1 MNKFILSEEAQ
12 KHLSDGSQIVVS
24 VSGGKDSTATCL
36 FLYENGYSQSDF
48 LRVFADTGW
57 ESLETYEYLDEVEK
71 IIGPITH
78 VKNILPLDRFDDEI
92 KNFILEEEERL
103 GRESGF
109 IRYVFKNY
117 IFPSSLRKYCTRE
130 LKLVPIK
137 RFADSLDC
145 DWINAVGVRREES
158 SRRSTVEEWE
168 WNEGLNAWTWRPLY
182 QWTEEDVIDIHHR
195 FGIVPNQLYLNGSNR
210 VGCWPCIYANK
221 ADIKLLDQGRLELID
236 RMERMLGKKGIEQS
250 DPESKKHKRIKM
262 RKTAEGHYFNPMFE
276 RTGSIMKTYEWSQTS
291 RGGRQFEL
299 FDTASPTCAKWGMCD
314 MTGAVRNF
322 K

>member
-1 MNKFILSEEAQ
+1 MNKFTLSEEAQ
-12 KHLSDGSQIVVS
+12 EHLSDGSQIVVS

-48 LRVFADTGW
+48 IRVFADTGW
-57 ESLETYEYLDEVEK
+57 ESLETYKYLDEVEK

-78 VKNILPLDRFDDEI
+78 VKNILSLDRFDDEI

-182 QWTEEDVIDIHHR
+182 QWTEKDVIDIHHR

-262 RKTAEGHYFNPMFE
+262 RKAAEGHYFNPMFE

-314 MTGAVRNF
+314 MTGAVRQF